1 MPETFLHPWTK
12 KLEKSF
18 IQKALEVTANPDIIS
33 FSLGRPDQKLL
44 GLLNTHNISSDL
56 LSPENLQYSPPS
68 VELKKQIIKL
78 MKERGVNCEAE
89 EIFLTAGAQ
98 QAMALLTKVMTH
110 DHDAILV
117 DQLTYPGFMQVNQS
131 LSTNLV
137 PIPCNIQSG
146 IILEELEKLLSCR
159 LQPRFIYMIPEGH
172 NPLGISLTEAQR
184 RKLIKLAQDHK
195 IPIVE
200 DDAYGLLTYDKIVPA
215 LKSYWKEGV
224 FYIGSFSKVLGPS
237 FRVGWIVAP
246 KSTIEKLE
254 TLKEGTDINTSTF
267 SQKLILSILSNN
279 NFDDHVLKLREFYK
293 HKREIMVDALNR
305 FIPELEF
312 EIPNSGFFL
321 WGKLPSN
328 VNTTELFK
336 IALEEEG
343 LSFLP
348 GDAFLIGEKLEAQ
361 NCLRLSFAFC
371 PIEKIEEGVK
381 RLAQALLKIKN
392 AGLQRRA
399 S

>member
-1 MPETFLHPWTK
+1 MPDTFLHPWTK

-18 IQKALEVTANPDIIS
+18 IQQALEVTANPDIIS
-33 FSLGRPDQKLL
+33 FSLGRPDQSLL
-44 GLLNTHNISSDL
+44 GLLDSANIPADI
-56 LSPENLQYSPPS
+56 LSPQNLQYLPPS
-68 VELKKQIIKL
+68 AELKKHIVTL
-78 MKERGVNCEAE
+78 MKERGVHCKEE
-89 EIFLTAGAQ
+89 EIFLTSGAQ
-98 QAMALLTKVMTH
+98 QAMSLLTKVMTH
-110 DHDAILV
+110 DNDTILV
-117 DQLTYPGFMQVNQS
+117 DQLTYPGFIQVNQS
-131 LSTNLV
+131 LNTKLV
-137 PIPCNIQSG
+137 PIPCDIESG
-146 IILEELEKLLSCR
+146 IILDDLEKLLSCR
-159 LQPRFIYMIPEGH
+159 PQPRFIYMIPEGH

-184 RKLIKLAQDHK
+184 RKLIKLAQKHK

-200 DDAYGLLTYDKIVPA
+200 DDAYGLLTYDKIIPA

-224 FYIGSFSKVLGPS
+224 FYIGSFSKVLAPS

-246 KSTIEKLE
+246 RSTIEKLE

-267 SQKLILSILSNN
+267 SQKVILSILSNN
-279 NFDDHVLKLREFYK
+279 NFDTHVLKLREFYQQ
-293 HKREIMVDALNR
+293 KRDTMVDALNR

-321 WGKLPSN
+321 WGKLPST

-343 LSFLP
+343 ISFLP

-371 PIEKIEEGVK
+371 PTEKIQEGVK
-381 RLAQALLKIKN
+381 RLAQALFKIKN